1 MRAPSEGKAV
11 AALICGIV
19 AILLSWTIFMGVAFG
34 IVAVVLASQFSKSC
48 GNNGKAAGGKVCGIV
63 GIAFSVISLVTC
75 LTLGVLTLIVAEYA
89 IPYELVSAGSTSPA
103 PSVSDDAETM
113 EARSAAEEALAKVVG
128 KDDVVVATVAEKAD
142 RAFDNSFGCS
152 LSDMGIDPT
161 DFAVWLMEGSTFA
174 IGDYDVRTYSDGTG
188 AVVATVEAR
197 SIYGVMGALL
207 DGLMALGGD
216 GFISDEERNAKLA
229 ELLPQAQDQAAAE
242 RGESFLT
249 LELVRADGVW
259 TVDEAS
265 LENALDQVFFS

>member
-1 MRAPSEGKAV
+1 M
-11 AALICGIV
+11 